1 MIEFGNPELTPEFT
15 NSFSLNYLKTWD
27 AHTLSFGTYYRP
39 TTDVMQRIRYQ
50 GLYNGQNVMY
60 MTQLN
65 VAKNQSAG
73 VEIIAKD
80 KLWKILDL
88 TTTLNGYYY
97 HLDGFETTVEG
108 QKVTGE
114 SDENWAWD
122 ARLLASV
129 ILPYDISIQ
138 ATGNYRS
145 RSVITQGYRKA
156 NGTLDLGLRKTFF
169 NKTFSLALNW
179 RDVFNTRQ
187 FENYTE
193 GPTFWRHQKNWRDP
207 RINLQLTWNFG
218 NMMQK
223 KKPQRDDQQGGQD
236 DDGSSFGGY
245 EQ

>member
-1 MIEFGNPELTPEFT
+1 
-15 NSFSLNYLKTWD
+15 
-27 AHTLSFGTYYRP
+27 
-39 TTDVMQRIRYQ
+39 MQRIRYQ